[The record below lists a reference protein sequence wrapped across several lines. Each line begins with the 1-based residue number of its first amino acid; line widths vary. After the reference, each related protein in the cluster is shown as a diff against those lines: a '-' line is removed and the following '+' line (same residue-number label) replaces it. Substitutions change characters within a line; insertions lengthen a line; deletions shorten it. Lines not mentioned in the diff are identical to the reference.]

1 MCVSKRINPALAQ
14 TDLSVDA
21 TYRGGRHGNAADDPL
36 PSLLG
41 VSTGGGFR
49 YRGDLDRLRLVVL
62 TSSLKD
68 PDWPDTL
75 DLESGIY
82 TYYGD
87 NKRPGRALHDT
98 PRKGNEL
105 LCRIFDLASSGRGGR
120 LRVPPVLVFANAGK
134 FRDVVFRGLAVP
146 GTVGVRPSEELVAIW
161 RTAGGRRFQNYRSR
175 FSILH
180 VPVVPRAWL
189 NDVLAG
195 NPHSINAPPAWT
207 TWVDRG
213 EGKVLQSTRSLE
225 HRTKA
230 EQLPH
235 RAQDRAM
242 LAAIRTHFAPDH
254 HAFEPCA
261 AALARFL
268 LPDIASID
276 LTRRSRDGGRDAL
289 GQLRIGDESSGIL
302 VDFALEAKCFA
313 PNTGVG
319 VQHLSRLISRLRHR
333 EFGILVTTSFV
344 HDQAYR
350 EIREDGHPVIVVA
363 ATDIARLL
371 RTAGYPKVTAVREWL
386 KQNFALRPPTP
397 DST

>member
-1 MCVSKRINPALAQ
+1 MPKTIKAALAGV
-14 TDLSVDA
+14 DLSVDA
-21 TYRGGRHGNAADDPL
+21 TYRGGRQGNAADDPL

-68 PDWPDTL
+68 PDWPDTV
-75 DLESGIY
+75 DLESGTY

-105 LCRIFDLASSGRGGR
+105 LRRIFDLASSGRSER
-120 LRVPPVLVFANAGK
+120 RRVPPVLVFANSGE

-146 GTVGVRPSEELVAIW
+146 GTVGVRPSEDLVAVW
-161 RTAGGRRFQNYRSR
+161 KTADGRRFQNYRSR
-175 FSILH
+175 FSILDT
-180 VPVVPRAWL
+180 PVVSRAWL
-189 NDVLAG
+189 DDVLSG
-195 NPHSINAPPAWT
+195 NPHSSNAPAAWT
-207 TWVDRG
+207 AWVDRG
-213 EGKVLQSTRSLE
+213 EADVLRSTRSLE

-230 EQLPH
+230 EQLPQ
-235 RAQDRAM
+235 RAHDRAM
-242 LAAIRTHFAPDH
+242 LAAIRSHFALDY
-254 HAFEPCA
+254 HAFEHCA

-268 LPDIASID
+268 LPDIAAID
-276 LTRRSRDGGRDAL
+276 LTRRSRDGGRDAV
-289 GQLRIGDESSGIL
+289 GQFRIGDESSGIL
-302 VDFALEAKCFA
+302 VSFALEAKCFG
-313 PNTGVG
+313 PSTSVG
-319 VQHLSRLISRLRHR
+319 VQHMSRLISRLRHR

-371 RTAGYPKVTAVREWL
+371 RTAGYPDVTAVREWL
-386 KQNFALRPPTP
+386 DQNFPLDTPAP